1 MGIENTAPEP
11 LIFLNQGITIS
22 AERRVRLLCEK
33 WRHTSQR
40 QPMRQ
45 RFKASAVRRNKAR
58 ARFSVAHEN
67 GIISIPLIYRARDE
81 SYGIRVRRQQ
91 ER

>member
-1 MGIENTAPEP
+1 LEHEILRFERAMGIENTAPEP

-45 RFKASAVRRNKAR
+45 RFKASAVRPKQGKSTFFGGA
-58 ARFSVAHEN
+58 
-67 GIISIPLIYRARDE
+67 
-81 SYGIRVRRQQ
+81 
-91 ER
+91 